1 MNNCIIC
8 RKIIYGDNELC
19 DEHRSIIKSIS
30 DNYNQDAEMHRRWD
44 NIVELVKSKS
54 HTTNNN
60 DIIDEVLDFID
71 ELKSESGKK

>member
-30 DNYNQDAEMHRRWD
+30 DNYNQDAEMRRHWD

-54 HTTNNN
+54 HTINNN